1 MVEVCLGL
9 GSNVEPDQHI
19 RSALNQL
26 SEIFGTLTVS
36 RVFESEA
43 VGFKGNNFYNLVVII
58 NTDLTLR
65 DLIKK
70 LRSIENENGRDRS
83 KPKFSPRTLDID
95 VLTYG
100 DLVGDFSGVRLPRD
114 EILKNAFVLWPL
126 AELVPD
132 YKHPETGE
140 TYATLWRGYDKSQQ
154 QLMPVDF
161 YWRGEFISRSG
172 E

>member
-9 GSNVEPDQHI
+9 GSNVEPEQHI

-26 SEIFGTLTVS
+26 SEQFGALRIS

-43 VGFKGNNFYNLVVII
+43 VGFKGNNFYNLVVVVE
-58 NTDLTLR
+58 TDLSLKA
-65 DLIKK
+65 LIEK
-70 LRSIENENGRDRS
+70 LRLIENDNGRDRS

-100 DLVGDFSGVRLPRD
+100 DLVGNFGGVTLPRD

-132 YKHPETGE
+132 HKHPETGE
-140 TYATLWRGYDKSQQ
+140 TYAALWHAYDKSQQ
-154 QLMPVDF
+154 QLEAVDF
-161 YWRGEFISRSG
+161 YWRGEFISKVG
-172 E
+172 